1 LGEAMTNIKI
11 KRKKLNHKGI
21 TLIEL
26 LAVIIILSII
36 STIAVV
42 TIGQLF
48 DRTRERADQAT
59 ILSLNQATYYYKLSE
74 GQLFPNA
81 NTDEERIDILYQLGF
96 ISKKPIEQHKNSRF
110 FWDETIQFWCNI
122 SCIDNALLY
131 DFLNNDVNIDEN
143 LKTNQ
148 NRWSVNDGYIMG
160 DDGIIFFD
168 NPRVVYTIELTAQI
182 ASGPISGRYGGFGIL
197 FETYIVSGTS
207 DTGYILQFDRH
218 FGQIIVRQRIN
229 SREQEPNL
237 RYDVLIQNDTLI
249 GFSQRF
255 DTDSNRTVRDSQWWL
270 ETHTLKLTVS
280 KLNNDKYLSVWV
292 NNVVVFQNWL
302 IPQPIEPENA
312 TLNKTG
318 IRAWSNVEVKFY
330 QLKINE

>member
-1 LGEAMTNIKI
+1 MKRTKI
-11 KRKKLNHKGI
+11 ERIKLNHKGI

-26 LAVIIILSII
+26 LAVIVILGII
-36 STIAVV
+36 STIAVIS
-42 TIGQLF
+42 IGQLF
-48 DRTRERADQAT
+48 DRTKERADQTT
-59 ILSLNQATYYYKLSE
+59 ILRLNQATYYYKLSE
-74 GQLFPNA
+74 GRLFPNA
-81 NTDEERIDILYQLGF
+81 STDEERIHILYQLGF
-96 ISKKPIEQHKNSRF
+96 INQKPIEQHKNSHF
-110 FWDETIQFWCNI
+110 FWDEATQFWCNI
-122 SCIDNALLY
+122 SCVDNTLLY
-131 DFLNNDVNIDEN
+131 DFLNNDVNIDDN
-143 LKTNQ
+143 LKTNPD
-148 NRWSVNDGYIMG
+148 RWSVNDGYIMSG
-160 DDGIIFFD
+160 DGIIFFD
-168 NPRVVYTIELTAQI
+168 NPRAFYTIELTAQI

-197 FETYIVSGTS
+197 FETYIVSSTN

-218 FGQIIVRQRIN
+218 FGQIIVRQKIN
-229 SREQEPNL
+229 SREQEPIL

-280 KLNNDKYLSVWV
+280 KVNNDKYLSVWV

-312 TLNKTG
+312 ILNKTG

-330 QLKINE
+330 QLKIKE